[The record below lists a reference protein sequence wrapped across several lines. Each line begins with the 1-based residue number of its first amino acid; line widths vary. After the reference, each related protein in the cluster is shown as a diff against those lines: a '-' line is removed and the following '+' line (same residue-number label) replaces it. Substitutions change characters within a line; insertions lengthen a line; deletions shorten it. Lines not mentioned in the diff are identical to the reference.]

1 VTDIAT
7 RDQHR
12 AIYRRWRAQRFSE
25 LIGQDAIVTTL
36 RNAVRLGR
44 VGHAYLFAGP
54 RGTGKTSTARILA
67 KAINCTSPIDGEP
80 DDTCVAC
87 VAIREGR
94 ALDLVEIDAASN
106 RGIDQIRDLREKV
119 RYAPTDLQRKVYIL
133 DEAHQITRD
142 GWAALLKTLEEPPEH
157 VVFMFASTDPQDIP
171 ATILSRV
178 QRFDFRRL
186 RTSDIAAKLDRI
198 LADSGREADA
208 DAVELVARL
217 AAGGMRDAESM
228 LDQLLTSSDDRLTAD
243 GVRDLLGL
251 ADEASVTGF
260 VAALVD
266 GDAAGGIAILDE
278 LEDRGRDL
286 RTFGEQVIDALRA
299 AIAARL
305 ADPGSSRGAGAA
317 TLAGLAAAARRLAG
331 TDLHRDRVGGARL
344 ALELALLLPLP
355 DLRATSPVSRSTS
368 PDAAPPK
375 PDAGASPDL
384 GESAAEASP
393 APSESAPATRPSS
406 RRPAAPE
413 AEPAAAS
420 ATPRAEPAAV
430 PVAPATEPAATPIT
444 RPPEPVA
451 AGVTSSPAADGTT
464 RATADTTADAGTADT
479 GTADTGT
486 ADTGTADT
494 GTADTGTADTGTAD
508 TGTADTGTADTGTAD
523 TEIARVRARW
533 TEILATIS
541 RNPAARPLIEACRP
555 IAVEGRVIV
564 LGFPEDKAFLATA
577 LERRRSVLEQG
588 ISQVL
593 GASYGVRCVATNVED
608 LPDFEAGA
616 DEESRALLDQA
627 RRIFVGEA
635 TDVGEV
641 S

>member
-1 VTDIAT
+1 VADTSSS
-7 RDQHR
+7 DQHR
-12 AIYRRWRAQRFSE
+12 AIYRRWRAQRFAE

-67 KAINCTSPIDGEP
+67 KAINCTNPQDGEP
-80 DDTCVAC
+80 DDTCPSC

-119 RYAPTDLQRKVYIL
+119 RYAPTDLRRKIYIL

-157 VVFMFASTDPQDIP
+157 VVFMFASTDPQAIP

-186 RTSDIAAKLDRI
+186 RTSDIAAKLERI
-198 LADSGREADA
+198 LADLGREADA
-208 DAVELVARL
+208 DAVELIARL

-228 LDQLLTSSDDRLTAD
+228 LDQLLTSSDGRLTAD

-251 ADEASVTGF
+251 ADQASITGF
-260 VAALVD
+260 VGALVD
-266 GDAAGGIAILDE
+266 GDAATGIAILDD
-278 LEDRGRDL
+278 LEERGRDL
-286 RTFGEQVIDALRA
+286 RTFGEQVVDALRT
-299 AIAARL
+299 AISTHL
-305 ADPGSSRGAGAA
+305 ADPASSRGAGAS
-317 TLAGLAAAARRLAG
+317 TLAGLAGAARGLAG

-344 ALELALLLPLP
+344 ALELALLLPIADREQP
-355 DLRATSPVSRSTS
+355 ATQPAASTAPKATPVPAESPMSA
-368 PDAAPPK
+368 AAPAP
-375 PDAGASPDL
+375 PM
-384 GESAAEASP
+384 P
-393 APSESAPATRPSS
+393 APSAPAPARTGPTRAKASAPVATSTGPPSVTGDGV
-406 RRPAAPE
+406 
-413 AEPAAAS
+413 EP
-420 ATPRAEPAAV
+420 
-430 PVAPATEPAATPIT
+430 
-444 RPPEPVA
+444 
-451 AGVTSSPAADGTT
+451 D
-464 RATADTTADAGTADT
+464 
-479 GTADTGT
+479 
-486 ADTGTADT
+486 
-494 GTADTGTADTGTAD
+494 
-508 TGTADTGTADTGTAD
+508 
-523 TEIARVRARW
+523 IARVRARW
-533 TEILATIS
+533 TEILAAVG
-541 RNPAARPLIEACRP
+541 RNPALRPLIQECRP
-555 IAVEGRVIV
+555 VSVEGRVIV
-564 LGFPEDKAFLATA
+564 LGFPEDKAFLASA
-577 LERRRSVLEQG
+577 LERRRSILEEG

-593 GASYGVRCVATNVED
+593 GASYGVRCVATNVDD
-608 LPDFEAGA
+608 LPDLES

>member
-1 VTDIAT
+1 VPNTST
-7 RDQHR
+7 SDQHR

-67 KAINCTSPIDGEP
+67 KAINCTNAQDGEP
-80 DDTCVAC
+80 DDACPSC

-119 RYAPTDLQRKVYIL
+119 RYAPTDLQRKIYIL

-157 VVFMFASTDPQDIP
+157 VVFMFASTDPQEIP

-186 RTSDIAAKLDRI
+186 RTSDIGDKLERI
-198 LADSGREADA
+198 LADAGREADP
-208 DAVELVARL
+208 DAVELIARL

-228 LDQLLTSSDDRLTAD
+228 LDQLLSSADGRLTSD

-251 ADEASVTGF
+251 ADQASVSAF
-260 VAALVD
+260 VDALVS
-266 GDAAGGIAILDE
+266 GDAAAGIATLDE
-278 LEDRGRDL
+278 LEERGRDL

-305 ADPGSSRGAGAA
+305 TDPSSSSGSGSAA
-317 TLAGLAAAARRLAG
+317 LAGLARAARRLAG
-331 TDLHRDRVGGARL
+331 TDLHRDRAGGARL
-344 ALELALLLPLP
+344 ALELALLIPLADEASGIVQVP
-355 DLRATSPVSRSTS
+355 AAESASSVTVAPAPARVPV
-368 PDAAPPK
+368 AAREPTPA
-375 PDAGASPDL
+375 PEQAASP
-384 GESAAEASP
+384 P
-393 APSESAPATRPSS
+393 
-406 RRPAAPE
+406 
-413 AEPAAAS
+413 PAAAVDE
-420 ATPRAEPAAV
+420 PGPEPATG
-430 PVAPATEPAATPIT
+430 PEPDTRPEPATGPAADRIPQPAATPA
-444 RPPEPVA
+444 PDGAEPA
-451 AGVTSSPAADGTT
+451 
-464 RATADTTADAGTADT
+464 
-479 GTADTGT
+479 
-486 ADTGTADT
+486 
-494 GTADTGTADTGTAD
+494 
-508 TGTADTGTADTGTAD
+508 
-523 TEIARVRARW
+523 IANIRARW
-533 TEILATIS
+533 PEILAAVG

-608 LPDFEAGA
+608 LPGFSA
-616 DEESRALLDQA
+616 DEDSRALLDQA

-635 TDVGEV
+635 KDVGEV

>member
-36 RNAVRLGR
+36 RNAVRLDR

-67 KAINCTSPIDGEP
+67 KAMNCTNPQDGEP
-80 DDTCVAC
+80 DDTCPSC

-119 RYAPTDLQRKVYIL
+119 RYAPTDLRRKVYIL

-186 RTSDIAAKLDRI
+186 RTSDIAAKLERI
-198 LADSGREADA
+198 LADSGREADP
-208 DAVELVARL
+208 DAVELIARL

-228 LDQLLTSSDDRLTAD
+228 LDQLLTSSDGRLTAD

-251 ADEASVTGF
+251 ADQASVAGF
-260 VAALVD
+260 VDALV
-266 GDAAGGIAILDE
+266 GREPAAGIAILDD
-278 LEDRGRDL
+278 LEERGRDL
-286 RTFGEQVIDALRA
+286 RTFGEQVVEALRA
-299 AIAARL
+299 AISTRL
-305 ADPGSSRGAGAA
+305 ADPASSRGAGAA
-317 TLAGLAAAARRLAG
+317 TLAALASAARRLAG

-344 ALELALLLPLP
+344 ALELALLLPVA
-355 DLRATSPVSRSTS
+355 DRAEEQPAEQA
-368 PDAAPPK
+368 AAPSVPPEAREVAPAVSPARPTERPRPAAK
-375 PDAGASPDL
+375 PVDVPAEHRPA
-384 GESAAEASP
+384 SAAPTAP
-393 APSESAPATRPSS
+393 APAAPDRKVAAPAARDGTGPSS
-406 RRPAAPE
+406 RGD
-413 AEPAAAS
+413 AETAS
-420 ATPRAEPAAV
+420 GDTK
-430 PVAPATEPAATPIT
+430 TE
-444 RPPEPVA
+444 
-451 AGVTSSPAADGTT
+451 S
-464 RATADTTADAGTADT
+464 
-479 GTADTGT
+479 
-486 ADTGTADT
+486 
-494 GTADTGTADTGTAD
+494 
-508 TGTADTGTADTGTAD
+508 
-523 TEIARVRARW
+523 EIARVRARW
-533 TEILATIS
+533 TEILATVG
-541 RNPAARPLIEACRP
+541 RNPALRPLIQECRP
-555 IAVEGRVIV
+555 VSVEGRVIV

-577 LERRRSVLEQG
+577 LERRRPILEQE

-608 LPDFEAGA
+608 LPDVAA
-616 DEESRALLDQA
+616 DDESRALLDQA

-635 TDVGEV
+635 ADVGEV

>member
-1 VTDIAT
+1 MTDT
-7 RDQHR
+7 SSSDPHR
-12 AIYRRWRAQRFSE
+12 AIYRRWRAQRFSQ

-36 RNAVRLGR
+36 RNAVRLDR

-67 KAINCTSPIDGEP
+67 KAINCTSPVDGEP
-80 DDTCVAC
+80 DDACLSC

-119 RYAPTDLQRKVYIL
+119 RYAPTDLTRKVYIL

-142 GWAALLKTLEEPPEH
+142 GWAALLKTLEEPPDH

-171 ATILSRV
+171 PTILSRV

-186 RTSDIAAKLDRI
+186 RTADIADKLERI

-208 DAVELVARL
+208 DAVELIARL

-228 LDQLLTSSDDRLTAD
+228 LDQLLSSADDRLTAD

-251 ADEASVTGF
+251 ADQGSVSGF
-260 VAALVD
+260 VDALVEE
-266 GDAAGGIAILDE
+266 DAARGIAILDE
-278 LEDRGRDL
+278 LEERGRDL
-286 RTFGEQVIDALRA
+286 RTFGEQAIDALRA
-299 AIAARL
+299 EISARL
-305 ADPGSSRGAGAA
+305 ADPASSRGSEAA
-317 TLAGLAAAARRLAG
+317 TLAGLANAARRLAG
-331 TDLHRDRVGGARL
+331 TDLHRDRAGGARL
-344 ALELALLLPLP
+344 ALELALLLPLA
-355 DLRATSPVSRSTS
+355 DR
-368 PDAAPPK
+368 
-375 PDAGASPDL
+375 
-384 GESAAEASP
+384 
-393 APSESAPATRPSS
+393 
-406 RRPAAPE
+406 E
-413 AEPAAAS
+413 AEPALRVAAS
-420 ATPRAEPAAV
+420 A
-430 PVAPATEPAATPIT
+430 
-444 RPPEPVA
+444 
-451 AGVTSSPAADGTT
+451 PAADAAPAAAAAPVVRSTAPDSPPATKPARGTGRGSSTEQAAAVAVTTNGREAERDT
-464 RATADTTADAGTADT
+464 RTNAPETAKVSDSPKASEATDAA
-479 GTADTGT
+479 
-486 ADTGTADT
+486 
-494 GTADTGTADTGTAD
+494 
-508 TGTADTGTADTGTAD
+508 
-523 TEIARVRARW
+523 TEATEAPTDLARVRARW
-533 TEILATIS
+533 PEILATVG
-541 RNPAARPLIEACRP
+541 RNPAARPLIDACRP

-593 GASYGVRCVATNVED
+593 GGSFGVRCVATNVED
-608 LPDFEAGA
+608 LPEFAA

-635 TDVGEV
+635 ADVGEV